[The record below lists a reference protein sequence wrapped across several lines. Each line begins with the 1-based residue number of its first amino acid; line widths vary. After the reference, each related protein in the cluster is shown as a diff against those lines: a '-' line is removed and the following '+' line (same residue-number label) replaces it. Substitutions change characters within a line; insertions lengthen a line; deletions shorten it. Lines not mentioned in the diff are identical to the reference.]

1 MKKCVLPAALS
12 AIIAL
17 STGCVASKNF
27 REVKVT
33 KDAFGKVTSTEYIE
47 RQEQR
52 TSEMPFSFRYLNT
65 Q

>member
-1 MKKCVLPAALS
+1 MKNYFLFAVLMVLVS
-12 AIIAL
+12 I
-17 STGCVASKNF
+17 STGCVASRNF

-33 KDAFGKVTSTEYIE
+33 KDASGKIISSEYVE

-52 TSEMPFSFRYLNT
+52 TSEKPFTYRYLNT

>member
-1 MKKCVLPAALS
+1 MKKLLLLIVTALVV
-12 AIIAL
+12 I

-27 REVKVT
+27 REVKVI
-33 KDAFGKVTSTEYIE
+33 KDASGKIVSTEYIE

-52 TSEMPFSFRYLNT
+52 TSETPFTYRYLNT